1 MDENNLKLETLLNK
15 IEGLK
20 KKFSKQDEFN
30 AYHIFRLK
38 DKEVMHSRFIKS
50 LLNPNENHG
59 FKDDF
64 LKLFLKKIN
73 VENFNTDFVMT
84 ECEKNTHNNRYIDI
98 AIENKTS
105 RQMIIIENKI
115 RAGDLDN
122 QLFDYYKYGMELYD
136 KKSENIFIIYL
147 TPYGNL
153 YSKNSFPKENEQP
166 KNKIKCISYEI
177 DILEWLNECLEHIGN
192 KEKRIYVC
200 IEMYIE
206 LILKTIN
213 RDKYMKEILKY
224 LAENPSQMA
233 VAIDTVKA
241 IQGRNFFAN
250 NSPTRKLILDNLR
263 VALQEKPLREPD
275 DDQDVFYIDGN
286 DGSELNITFDSSLI
300 YGEKGNSNTKNNDL
314 KIICNDI
321 NNKYLVALLTNDKDL
336 ILEWIKKTIDYLEG
350 DAENL
355 SE

>member
-1 MDENNLKLETLLNK
+1 MVENNLKLETLLNK

-30 AYHIFRLK
+30 AYHIFRIN

-73 VENFNTDFVMT
+73 VENFNTDLVMT

-115 RAGDLDN
+115 RAGDSDN
-122 QLFDYYKYGMELYD
+122 QLFDYYKYGLELYD

-147 TPYGNL
+147 TPYGKL
-153 YSKNSFPKENEQP
+153 YGNNSFPKENEQP

-177 DILEWLNECLEHIGN
+177 DILEWLNECLEHIAN
-192 KEKRIYVC
+192 TEKRIYVC

-206 LILKTIN
+206 LIRKTIN
-213 RDKYMKEILKY
+213 RDKYMEEILKY
-224 LAENPSQMA
+224 LAENHSQMA

-241 IQGRNFFAN
+241 IQGRNFLAN
-250 NSPTRKLILDNLR
+250 NSPTRGLILVNLGD
-263 VALQEKPLREPD
+263 ALEEGPLREPD
-275 DDQDVFYIDGN
+275 DDQDVFYLDNKI
-286 DGSELNITFDSSLI
+286 NITVDSSLI
-300 YGEKGNSNTKNNDL
+300 YGEKGNLNTKKNDL

-321 NNKYLVALLTNDKDL
+321 NNKYLVALLTNDTDL

>member
-20 KKFSKQDEFN
+20 KNFSKQDEFN

-73 VENFNTDFVMT
+73 VENFNTDLVMT

-122 QLFDYYKYGMELYD
+122 QLLDYYKYGMELYD

-147 TPYGNL
+147 TPYGKL
-153 YSKNSFPKENEQP
+153 YGNNSFPKEHEQP

-177 DILEWLNECLEHIGN
+177 HILEWLNECLELIGN
-192 KEKRIYVC
+192 TEKRIYVC

-206 LILKTIN
+206 LIRKTIN
-213 RDKYMKEILKY
+213 RDKYMEKILEY
-224 LAENPSQMA
+224 LAENSSQMA

-241 IQGRNFFAN
+241 IQGRNFLAN
-250 NSPTRKLILDNLR
+250 NSPTRKKLILANLE
-263 VALQEKPLREPD
+263 VALEDKPVREEG
-275 DDQDVFYIDGN
+275 DDQDVFYIDV
-286 DGSELNITFDSSLI
+286 ELNITVDSSLI
-300 YGEKGNSNTKNNDL
+300 YGEKKGIKDTKNNDL
-314 KIICNDI
+314 RIIGNDL
-321 NNKYLVALLTNDKDL
+321 NNKYLVALLTNDTDL